1 MASCECCW
9 SASRWRAHHGTD
21 RDEYSKTMAEHA
33 ARQCECAKPT
43 KAGDIARAGQFWD
56 DVMQMD
62 KRYTEAE
69 WAAMHKTQE
78 TPHA

>member
-9 SASRWRAHHGTD
+9 SASRLRVEDDDDA
-21 RDEYSKTMAEHA
+21 YSNTMAEHV
-33 ARQCECAKPT
+33 ARWCECVQST

-56 DVMQMD
+56 DVTQMD

-69 WAAMHKTQE
+69 WAAMHKTKE